1 MRRTPETHS
10 EGGVWNSLGETQE
23 GKGEPET
30 QSVTAEFSWKNLPE
44 LDVRE
49 RDLDS

>member
-1 MRRTPETHS
+1 MRKTLETHS
-10 EGGVWNSLGETQE
+10 EGGVWNSMGEIQE

-30 QSVTAEFSWKNLPE
+30 QWMRAEFSWKNLPE
-44 LDVRE
+44 LDARE